1 MVAQN
6 MLDVF
11 ADDLSDFVFSVS
23 PLFSL
28 PAVPPTGSAPSSR
41 DPSSGEPS
49 DFGDEAID
57 EVISAFKVLTEV
69 KAVEV
74 DTKSLVG
81 VVVVERVVEIEA
93 TTVVEV
99 LCSMLSF
106 H

>member
-28 PAVPPTGSAPSSR
+28 PAVPPTGSAPSSI

-57 EVISAFKVLTEV
+57 EVISVSKVMTDAE
-69 KAVEV
+69 AVEV
-74 DTKSLVG
+74 GIKSLVG
-81 VVVVERVVEIEA
+81 VIEERVVEIVV

>member
-6 MLDVF
+6 MLDVV
-11 ADDLSDFVFSVS
+11 ADDLSDFVFSVF
-23 PLFSL
+23 PLFSF

-49 DFGDEAID
+49 DFGDGAID
-57 EVISAFKVLTEV
+57 DVISVSKVLTE
-69 KAVEV
+69 AVEV
-74 DTKSLVG
+74 GTKSLVG
-81 VVVVERVVEIEA
+81 VIVVVVGIVV
-93 TTVVEV
+93 TTVV